1 LETEKRHKAGP
12 KIFLNHSF
20 WPQKKP
26 VKPNSFHP
34 EIALFLASLPH
45 EMFTPLNAQ
54 PIQLGRSLFLWGQSA
69 EYLVR
74 RTTCRPPRNS

>member
-12 KIFLNHSF
+12 KIFLTHSF

-34 EIALFLASLPH
+34 EIALFLASLPN
-45 EMFTPLNAQ
+45 EMFTPLNSQ
-54 PIQLGRSLFLWGQSA
+54 TI
-69 EYLVR
+69 
-74 RTTCRPPRNS
+74 